1 LLPRT
6 FSRKIAVVNVQRFQT
21 QGSEKV
27 LMLGR
32 DTLLQNRYKVVRLL
46 AEGGM
51 GAVYEAI
58 DERLGNVVALK
69 KTRFSDDQMRKAFE
83 REARLLARLRH
94 PALPVVSDH
103 FTEDDGQYLVM
114 QFIQGDDLE
123 EMLTRRGSPF
133 PVEDALR
140 WADQLLDA
148 LDYLHTQQPP
158 IIHRDIKPQNLK
170 LTERGQIVLL
180 DFGLAKGDATQSAQL
195 TPAKSIFGYTPHYAP
210 LEQIQGSGTDHRSDL
225 YSLAATLYH
234 LTTGLI
240 PPGALARLSAV
251 AGNDP
256 DPMQAA
262 NTLNPQIN
270 AAVAYVLKWA
280 TEIKNDRRPASAQ
293 VMRKALS
300 DASRSNTVTGRGAQ
314 KTDNLPPTK
323 LAAPATRRIDPP
335 PSDPQRGAPYNQ
347 PPAQPYRPT
356 IPNSQSS
363 QPSWPPHSNQPPAQP
378 SWPSQPP
385 SMQPP
390 PQQAWRVPSNPQPSH
405 PQPSHPSWPQPSYPQ
420 HAAAYPQRARKK
432 SGSAAWIIGSIAVII
447 IIGAIA
453 LVAIIANNERG
464 NQSNSKSPAENANR
478 VPYIPPPDK
487 NNSNASPTADR
498 LPIDQVLDRYV
509 EALGGREAWRN
520 LTSRVAIGTF
530 EMPDLGVTGTAEI
543 YAKAPNR
550 MMFTLT
556 VPGVGT
562 TRTGYNGAVG
572 WAEDP
577 QSGLRALSG
586 SELEDMKRDATFN
599 KEMELK
605 SVYPKMELK
614 GTETIGGRSAH
625 VVEATSGDSKT
636 AKMYFD
642 KRSGLLLRDEI
653 MREGLEGLSST
664 ETTYEDYTK
673 IDGVY
678 IPLTLRQTNSL
689 LNFVVK
695 IKEVRHNVAID
706 DSKFN
711 MPRPR

>member
-1 LLPRT
+1 LLPRS
-6 FSRKIAVVNVQRFQT
+6 FSRKIAVVNVQRFLT
-21 QGSEKV
+21 HGSEKV

-69 KTRFSDDQMRKAFE
+69 KTRFSDDHMRKAFE

-114 QFIQGDDLE
+114 QFIPGDDLE

-133 PVEDALR
+133 PVEDVLR

-170 LTERGQIVLL
+170 MTERGQIVLL

-210 LEQIQGSGTDHRSDL
+210 IEQIQGSGTDHRSDL

-234 LTTGLI
+234 LTTGII

-256 DPMQAA
+256 DPMLAA
-262 NTLNPQIN
+262 NALNPQIN

-293 VMRKALS
+293 IMRKALS
-300 DASRSNTVTGRGAQ
+300 DASRSNTVTGRSAQ
-314 KTDNLPPTK
+314 KTDDLPPTK

-347 PPAQPYRPT
+347 PPPQPYRPT
-356 IPNSQSS
+356 VPNSQSS
-363 QPSWPPHSNQPPAQP
+363 QPSWPPHSNPPPAQP
-378 SWPSQPP
+378 SWPSH
-385 SMQPP
+385 PP
-390 PQQAWRVPSNPQPSH
+390 PQQAWRVPSNPHPSH

-420 HAAAYPQRARKK
+420 PYPQQARKK

-464 NQSNSKSPAENANR
+464 NRSSSNSSTPNPNRNSFGPPSNKSNL
-478 VPYIPPPDK
+478 
-487 NNSNASPTADR
+487 NASTSTNR

-530 EMPDLGVTGTAEI
+530 EMTDLGVTGTAEI

-550 MMFTLT
+550 LMFALT

-562 TRTGYNGAVG
+562 TRTGYNGSVG

-577 QSGLRALSG
+577 QNGLRALSG

-614 GTETIGGRSAH
+614 GTETIAGRSAH
-625 VVEATSGDSKT
+625 IVEATSDDDKT

-642 KRSGLLLRDEI
+642 KGSGLLVRDEI

-673 IDGVY
+673 IDGIY
-678 IPLTLRQTNSL
+678 IPLTLRQKNSL

-695 IKEVRHNVAID
+695 IKEVKHNVAID

-711 MPRPR
+711 MPRSR